1 MVVEN
6 RGQLPAQH
14 VAVHTATTV
23 PAVGEQAQ
31 TMLCSDP
38 AGSSAPSQASVPLP
52 HSRGVSAQSI
62 QHPAVC
68 VGANGPVQAG
78 HLSLQ
83 MDAGPALSYTTSSA
97 DSGKKEESTYGV
109 RQARVPRGQLVR
121 QFGSG
126 QKRQTKEKKSK

>member
-68 VGANGPVQAG
+68 VGAHGPV